1 MYLAILHP
9 RTVTCRLG
17 PPERLQSGAES
28 ETETRPREGSCPMHQ
43 CPTLLLL
50 TVTLPLLFVTPSL
63 SQEWTRFRGPNGTG
77 VSDATSIPVTWTE
90 SDYRWKIKLP
100 GKGHA
105 SPVVWGDKVFVQSA
119 DPDNATQYV
128 LCVQADSGK
137 TLWQQEYA
145 SAVHP
150 LNPRNSFASSTPAV
164 DEQRLYVAW
173 ATFDHLM
180 LRAINHDG
188 HEVWHQ
194 DLGPYVCEHGFGNS
208 PIVYEDL
215 VILVNSQQAEELAP
229 NQQAGTSSVMAFERE
244 TGKLRWET
252 PRTAAHVCYSTP
264 CIYQPQEGP
273 PELISYDTAHGFF
286 SLNPRTGAENWSFPA
301 FTMRTVASPIIVG
314 DLVFGCNGSG
324 GGGNYLVAARMG
336 KQPQEVYRVTRQAPY
351 VTTSIARDDLVF
363 LYFDRGFVSCIQA
376 ADGEVVWSKR
386 LTSGFSGSPVLVD
399 GKLYCIDDEGEVLVL
414 AAEREFRELGR
425 VALGEPS
432 RATPAVS
439 GGRMFLR
446 TESQLFCIGGG
457 EQALHQQR

>member
-17 PPERLQSGAES
+17 PSERLQSGAES

-150 LNPRNSFASSTPAV
+150 LNPRNSYAHPARRPWMSSDCMWP
-164 DEQRLYVAW
+164 
-173 ATFDHLM
+173 
-180 LRAINHDG
+180 
-188 HEVWHQ
+188 
-194 DLGPYVCEHGFGNS
+194 GPRS
-208 PIVYEDL
+208 
-215 VILVNSQQAEELAP
+215 
-229 NQQAGTSSVMAFERE
+229 
-244 TGKLRWET
+244 
-252 PRTAAHVCYSTP
+252 
-264 CIYQPQEGP
+264 
-273 PELISYDTAHGFF
+273 
-286 SLNPRTGAENWSFPA
+286 
-301 FTMRTVASPIIVG
+301 II
-314 DLVFGCNGSG
+314 
-324 GGGNYLVAARMG
+324 
-336 KQPQEVYRVTRQAPY
+336 
-351 VTTSIARDDLVF
+351 
-363 LYFDRGFVSCIQA
+363 
-376 ADGEVVWSKR
+376 
-386 LTSGFSGSPVLVD
+386 
-399 GKLYCIDDEGEVLVL
+399 
-414 AAEREFRELGR
+414 
-425 VALGEPS
+425 
-432 RATPAVS
+432 
-439 GGRMFLR
+439 
-446 TESQLFCIGGG
+446 
-457 EQALHQQR
+457 